1 MQAPFLQN
9 THNARSLEANW
20 VIGVLKT
27 VLRTIHT
34 GVLMKANL
42 LLTRHLYSLKI
53 KTVFT
58 RSSHYQL
65 ILAEDICLLMC
76 DTM

>member
-1 MQAPFLQN
+1 MQASFLQ
-9 THNARSLEANW
+9 TTQNARSLEANG

-27 VLRTIHT
+27 ILRTIHT
-34 GVLMKANL
+34 GVLIKSNL

-53 KTVFT
+53 NTVFT
-58 RSSHYQL
+58 RTSHYQL